1 MNEKYLKKK
10 LELIIESKL
19 LSLIDSD
26 YVLWDLPYHINMGDI
41 LIWEG
46 ELDFL
51 KKTPYKMLNYG
62 SAYTVKFPKLDS
74 KTVILLHGGGN
85 FGDIYRSS
93 QDFRNKVVELYP
105 NNKIIIFP
113 QTVYYNDLDVF
124 DRDMEILAKHKSL
137 IVCVRDE
144 YSYKLLAD
152 RLVRNNVYLL
162 PDMAFCI
169 NSDKIIA
176 NSKDKI
182 LYMKR
187 IDCEANDNIVVDFN
201 YDKISDWPS
210 FEFNTP
216 LTKKLKNKVIFQIIL
231 NKLKARMGVSFFPA
245 HANKLDIFMNNV
257 MRPYLFSEA
266 LKFINEYEL
275 IYTTR
280 LHGCILAV
288 LTGKKVKLLDNSYGK
303 NSKFYKAWLSD
314 YDKIECLSKESKNVS

>member
-1 MNEKYLKKK
+1 MNEIDLKKK

-19 LSLIDSD
+19 LTLIDSD

-51 KKTPYKMLNYG
+51 KKVPYKMLDYG

-74 KTVILLHGGGN
+74 ETVILLHGGGN

-93 QDFRNKVVELYP
+93 QNFRNKVIESYP

-113 QTVYYNDLDVF
+113 QTIHYNDLDVF
-124 DRDMEILAKHKSL
+124 ECDVKVLSQHKSL
-137 IVCVRDE
+137 FICVRDE

-152 RLVRNNVYLL
+152 RVVGNNIYLL

-169 NSDKIIA
+169 NDDKIVS
-176 NSKDKI
+176 NSKAKT

-187 IDCEANDNIVVDFN
+187 IDCEANDDIVVDFN
-201 YDKISDWPS
+201 YDKVSDWPS

-231 NKLKARMGVSFFPA
+231 NKLKARFGIDFFST
-245 HANKLDIFMNNV
+245 HSNNLDIFMSNI

-303 NSKFYKAWLSD
+303 NSKFYKAWLYD
-314 YDKIECLSKESKNVS
+314 YDKIECLSQGSKNVG